1 MYELTCIKALQIG
14 DVFWLEGETY
24 QMEPRTLRAFREGN
38 KNFLKHFEPANQAAQ
53 ALYEETK

>member
-24 QMEPRTLRAFREGN
+24 QIETRTLKAFQADN
-38 KNFLKHFEPANQAAQ
+38 KNFLKHFEPANKAAQ